1 MPATKT
7 QNALHTA
14 FTLKSDV
21 TDYVIGRARPA
32 PVELDER
39 GKKALADVR
48 RDGFAVVPGFWP
60 QDKAFAMR
68 DKLEAYLEGGE
79 SKDFDEG
86 AWLRVWDNRAYD
98 EGVRRLYHIERLV
111 PELAELRNDP
121 LTMSVAKAYYRR
133 PFYSGALVFQHNT
146 KSNANTRE
154 YHVDAFQR
162 EFKSFLYLDDVD
174 EGNGPFTYVRGSHRS
189 HLTRLRKQLAGN
201 GDQAPTSFFDADLG
215 SLKENEV
222 LITGAAGTLILADV
236 RGFHR
241 GSPQVDRSRS
251 VLVNYLLRD
260 PGDRDLD
267 R

>member
-1 MPATKT
+1 MPALKT
-7 QNALHTA
+7 QNAIHTA
-14 FTLKSDV
+14 FTLKADLADFV
-21 TDYVIGRARPA
+21 TGVARRA

-39 GKKALADVR
+39 ARKALADVR
-48 RDGFAVVPGFWP
+48 RDGFAVVEDFWP
-60 QDKAFAMR
+60 QDKALAMR

-79 SKDFDEG
+79 SKDFPEG

-111 PELAELRNDP
+111 PELTELRNDP
-121 LTMSVAKAYYRR
+121 LTMAVAKAYYRR

-146 KSNANTRE
+146 KSNSNTRE
-154 YHVDAFQR
+154 YHVDAFER
-162 EFKSFLYLDDVD
+162 EFKAFVYLDDVD
-174 EGNGPFTYVRGSHRS
+174 EGNGPFTYVRGTHRS

-201 GDQAPTSFFDADLG
+201 GDQSPTSFFDADLG
-215 SLKENEV
+215 DLKEREV
-222 LITGAAGTLILADV
+222 MITGKAGTLILADV

-251 VLVNYLLRD
+251 VLVNYMFRE
-260 PGDRDLD
+260 PGDRELD

>member
-14 FTLKSDV
+14 STIRIDLM
-21 TDYVIGRARPA
+21 DYASGVARRPA
-32 PVELDER
+32 VDLDER
-39 GKKALADVR
+39 GRKALADVR
-48 RDGFAVVPGFWP
+48 RDGFAVVEGFW
-60 QDKAFAMR
+60 DRDRALAMR
-68 DKLEAYLEGGE
+68 DRLEAYLEGGV
-79 SKDFDEG
+79 SKDFEEG

-111 PELAELRNDP
+111 PELAEFRNDP
-121 LTMSVAKAYYRR
+121 LTMAVAKAYYRR

-154 YHVDAFQR
+154 YHVDAFER
-162 EFKSFLYLDDVD
+162 EFKAFLYLDDVD
-174 EGNGPFTYVRGSHRS
+174 KGNGPFTYIRGSHRA
-189 HLTRLRKQLAGN
+189 HLKRLKKQLVGN
-201 GDQAPTSFFDADLG
+201 DDKSPTSFFDADVG
-215 SLKENEV
+215 SLKDDEV
-222 LITGAAGTLILADV
+222 LLTGGAGTLILADV

-241 GSPQVDRSRS
+241 GSPQLDRSRS
-251 VLVNYLLRD
+251 VLVNYMYRD